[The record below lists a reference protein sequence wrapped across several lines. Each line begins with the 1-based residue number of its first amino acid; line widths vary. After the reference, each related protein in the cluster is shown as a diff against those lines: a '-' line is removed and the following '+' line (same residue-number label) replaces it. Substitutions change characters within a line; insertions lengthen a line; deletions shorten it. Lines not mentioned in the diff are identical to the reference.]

1 MTLKLYPYSHM
12 RRKFSF
18 YFDAFIAFRIG
29 LDNIIVIVTAQ
40 IEADKSYTASAV
52 LDGAEL
58 SYFGQEGLSEVVVSQ
73 PSAAVTFQFQCS
85 AESTNVSNNHSN
97 I

>member
-1 MTLKLYPYSHM
+1 M
-12 RRKFSF
+12 RVLF
-18 YFDAFIAFRIG
+18 YNFTAFTAFRIG
-29 LDNIIVIVTAQ
+29 LDIIINVTVQ